1 MKKEKKARKRK
12 HGTGHSASYTDEQ
25 WAAINGWADAAG
37 ETTARWWG
45 KCVTTV
51 DLSAPERT
59 AAPPLVLD
67 EEQQRCMSR
76 VAGDLAEGARDDE
89 SSRFGALAR
98 DLLRERLEAMV
109 RDGRRAEAIA
119 GLHSVFG
126 EARAEV
132 IAAAFMPDGPKEP
145 RMPGGR
151 KREGPRMPPAS
162 GRSRA
167 GCFDGKAGCRPRAH
181 RDRRHAAP
189 RYRQPDLDPP
199 VSPIMKSAAE
209 QHFQH
214 FIDVPQSS
222 FDPAEPR
229 P

>member
-25 WAAINGWADAAG
+25 WAAINGWAKAEG

-51 DLSAPERT
+51 DLSAPEKT
-59 AAPPLVLD
+59 AAPPPVLD
-67 EEQQRCMSR
+67 EEQQRRISR
-76 VAGDLAEGARDDE
+76 VAGDMAEGARDDV
-89 SSRFGALAR
+89 SVRFGTLAR

-109 RDGRRAEAIA
+109 REGRRAEAIA

-145 RMPGGR
+145 RVPGRQKGQGV
-151 KREGPRMPPAS
+151 ETPP
-162 GRSRA
+162 SR
-167 GCFDGKAGCRPRAH
+167 RPR
-181 RDRRHAAP
+181 
-189 RYRQPDLDPP
+189 QGDL
-199 VSPIMKSAAE
+199 
-209 QHFQH
+209 F
-214 FIDVPQSS
+214 
-222 FDPAEPR
+222 
-229 P
+229 